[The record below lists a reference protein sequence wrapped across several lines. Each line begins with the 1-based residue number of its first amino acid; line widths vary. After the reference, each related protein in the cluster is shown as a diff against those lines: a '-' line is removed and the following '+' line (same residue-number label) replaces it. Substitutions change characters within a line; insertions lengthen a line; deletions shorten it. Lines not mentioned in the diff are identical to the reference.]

1 MKSQESGVRSQDVT
15 IVGLTGGIGSGKSY
29 IANGLRAQGYAVYD
43 CDKEAKRIIE
53 SNLAVRSQIE
63 SLFGTEVYTDEGHY
77 DSKAVA
83 AQVFEQPELLQ
94 QLNAVVHPAVRFDV
108 VHWAKKQESQVVFI
122 ESAILFESGFDTL
135 CRATICVTASEETR
149 IQRAMQRDGATRE
162 QIERRIQNQMSDTER
177 NARASL
183 VVLNDQSVELQMLL
197 EQIERFLLT
206 L

>member
-29 IANGLRAQGYAVYD
+29 IAAGLRAQGYAVYD
-43 CDKEAKRIIE
+43 CDREAKRIIE
-53 SNLAVRSQIE
+53 TNLAVRSQIE
-63 SLFGTEVYTDEGHY
+63 CLLGSEVYTEDGHY

-83 AQVFEQPELLQ
+83 AQVFQQPDLLQ
-94 QLNAVVHPAVRFDV
+94 RLNLIVHPAVRFDI
-108 VHWAKKQESQVVFI
+108 VHWARKQEAQVVFV
-122 ESAILFESGFDTL
+122 ESAILFESGFDSL

-149 IQRAMQRDGATRE
+149 IQRAMLRDGATRE

-183 VVLNDQSVELQMLL
+183 VVRNDQSNSLTAIIA
-197 EQIERFLLT
+197 QIEHFLLT